1 MKRSLCSILALL
13 ALSVLAAP
21 AFAGDSPVLASAV
34 QDYNQKK
41 YRDALSKLDGLSRG
55 GQAND
60 KAHYYMALCYQ
71 GINQMAT
78 AKSEYMWVYS
88 KGRDAT
94 LKYNAWQALKSM
106 DKWSQHRAYSGQG
119 NNFDRASPANTVG
132 QQFRANRTAEE
143 ARLDAEAAR
152 KSSGGG

>member
-1 MKRSLCSILALL
+1 MKRSLCGILVLFALW
-13 ALSVLAAP
+13 ALAAP

-34 QDYNQKK
+34 QDYNQRK
-41 YRDALSKLDGLSRG
+41 YRDALTKLDGLSRG

-78 AKSEYMWVYS
+78 AKSEYQWVYAN
-88 KGRDAT
+88 GRDAT

-106 DKWSQHRAYSGQG
+106 DRWSQHRAYSGQG
-119 NNFDRASPANTVG
+119 NNFARSSPTNIAG
-132 QQFRANRTAEE
+132 QQFRANRSAEE
-143 ARLDAEAAR
+143 ARLEAEATR
-152 KSSGGG
+152 RSSGGG

>member
-1 MKRSLCSILALL
+1 MHRSLTWILIIAGFV
-13 ALSVLAAP
+13 AFPSAVLAA
-21 AFAGDSPVLASAV
+21 DNPVLTSAV
-34 QDYNQKK
+34 QDYNQRK
-41 YRDALSKLDGLSRG
+41 YREALTKLDGLSRG

-88 KGRDAT
+88 KGKDAT
-94 LKYNAWQALKSM
+94 LKYNAWQALKSL
-106 DKWSQHRAYSGQG
+106 DRWSQHRGYSGQG
-119 NNFDRASPANTVG
+119 NTFDRSSPANIAG
-132 QQFRANRTAEE
+132 QQFREKTAAEN

-152 KSSGGG
+152 RSSGGG